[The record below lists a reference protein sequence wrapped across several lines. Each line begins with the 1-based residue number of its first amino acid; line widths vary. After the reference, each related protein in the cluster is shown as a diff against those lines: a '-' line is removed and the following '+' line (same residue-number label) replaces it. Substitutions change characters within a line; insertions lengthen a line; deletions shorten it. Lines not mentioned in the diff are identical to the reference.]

1 MTIETER
8 NSQAQANPVFM
19 TAKTAICLMAAAN
32 IPDAS
37 TIVRCLELENRDPLQ
52 NMIDPDVILGNALVL
67 ETKYRAMCS
76 LIKD

>member
-32 IPDAS
+32 IPD
-37 TIVRCLELENRDPLQ
+37 NRSNHSFAYYKL
-52 NMIDPDVILGNALVL
+52 
-67 ETKYRAMCS
+67 
-76 LIKD
+76 